1 MPSRNSPST
10 TIHVITKIVYAPKD
24 VLAMTIAMDRE
35 SFSMQILKK
44 CDSSLFIFL
53 RIYTLIFI
61 EGSGI

>member
-1 MPSRNSPST
+1 
-10 TIHVITKIVYAPKD
+10 
-24 VLAMTIAMDRE
+24 MTIAMDRE